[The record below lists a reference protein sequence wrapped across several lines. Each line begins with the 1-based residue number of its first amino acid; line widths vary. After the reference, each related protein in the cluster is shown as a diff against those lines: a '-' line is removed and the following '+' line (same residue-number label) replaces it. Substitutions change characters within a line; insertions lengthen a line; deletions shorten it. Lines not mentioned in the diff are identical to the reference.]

1 MNGFAG
7 LAIFDIIINDRPDFL
22 FSTGV
27 GLWQATKHLFYA
39 VITPT
44 TLERQQRAGF
54 MRRA

>member
-1 MNGFAG
+1 MNG

-22 FSTGV
+22 FRTGV
-27 GLWQATKHLFYA
+27 GLWQAAKHLFYA